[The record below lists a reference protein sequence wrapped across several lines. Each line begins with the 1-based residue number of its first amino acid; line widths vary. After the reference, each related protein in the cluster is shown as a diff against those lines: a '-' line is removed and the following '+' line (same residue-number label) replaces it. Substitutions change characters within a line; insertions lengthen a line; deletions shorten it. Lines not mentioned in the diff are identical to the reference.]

1 MTIAI
6 PVPCEILGFGGFVR
20 PKLGIGALETERFAP
35 NECAVGMLVNL
46 RGMTRLYDFR
56 RSAMSRVRW
65 ATSPN
70 LRPLSM
76 ATFLNFE

>member
-46 RGMTRLYDFR
+46 RGGRGFMISGGQPCPGFVGRLH
-56 RSAMSRVRW
+56 
-65 ATSPN
+65 PI
-70 LRPLSM
+70 
-76 ATFLNFE
+76 